1 MNKFLKTLMV
11 TCLMLV
17 ATVSLAFAGEMG
29 ELDDELKATAEYVSD
44 VVIRGQADK
53 VEAGTATFGYND
65 YLRAVYCLKAGYLN
79 EDVAEALDT
88 ALASSVADYD
98 EDKFMGT
105 GKGTHS
111 YGLAIAIL
119 YLQERQADV
128 TDYQDVNL
136 LEKLNTTFLNETGIN
151 PYSYQMVAAVTRLTE
166 YDWDDAVDKIKTD
179 VLAGY
184 ENSNSGVGYNYWGI
198 SADNNGQVLTAL
210 AGLYTDNDIKEKID
224 AALVWTKSTADASG
238 AIVSW
243 GSANP
248 DSTALALKFAA
259 AFESSDAENYYNA
272 LGQFKSENTK
282 GVYTYSGKDNLFAT
296 VDALSGLVAYSNS
309 QAGKD
314 IFAIKNMKE
323 EEPEP
328 TPNPTETPEPTPN
341 PTETP
346 ESTPEA
352 DNNQEGNA
360 GQESNTD
367 NMDKTPETGDDGIVY
382 FVIAAVSVV
391 GMYMFASKQTK
402 EN

>member
-1 MNKFLKTLMV
+1 MNKFLKTFMV

-44 VVIRGQADK
+44 VVIKGQADK

-65 YLRAVYCLKAGYLN
+65 YLRAVYCLKAGYLS

-88 ALASSVADYD
+88 ALAASVADYD
-98 EDKFMGT
+98 ESSFMGT

-128 TDYQDVNL
+128 TDYQDVNM
-136 LEKLNTTFLNETGIN
+136 LEKLNTTFLNETNIN
-151 PYSYQMVAAVTRLTE
+151 PYSYQMVAAVTRLTD

-184 ENSNSGVGYNYWGI
+184 KNDDSGVGYNYWGV

-210 AGLYTDNDIKEKID
+210 VGLYSDEDIKNKID
-224 AALVWTKSTADASG
+224 AAIDWTKSTADESG
-238 AIVSW
+238 AIISW

-259 AFESSDAENYYNA
+259 TFGSSDAATYYSA
-272 LGQFKSENTK
+272 LGQFKSASTT

-296 VDALSGLVAYSNS
+296 VDALTGLLAYSNA

-314 IFAIKNMKE
+314 IFAVKNVLAE
-323 EEPEP
+323 EPDPEP
-328 TPNPTETPEPTPN
+328 TPNPDTSVTPEPTLGADDN
-341 PTETP
+341 QP
-346 ESTPEA
+346 E
-352 DNNQEGNA
+352 NA

-367 NMDKTPETGDDGIVY
+367 NIDNVPETGDNSLVI
-382 FVIAAVSVV
+382 FVIAAVSVMGIYV
-391 GMYMFASKQTK
+391 CASKQADK
-402 EN
+402 N